1 MSKNINTN
9 TAVAQIILSKDHE
22 IRIKKKPKKR
32 KSSGKKKEA
41 LAKVKSA
48 LQNFDLAVNAAKNAN
63 VSLPENLGK
72 LPSNINEIN
81 SVKELN
87 ALALDLQNRINQINQ
102 LVQQGNSQSRTQ
114 NLFREAPRPQMP
126 GFLPEIIQPRQPEII
141 PSQPIPSQVPVK
153 PSQPQPTKQDQQ
165 VDNDAE
171 KTLDE
176 LQQEILDKLSPE
188 DRKKA
193 EAQIKKNQQQPILPD
208 SPDIPSTPTTPTASL
223 NPLYAANLFETDK
236 NFLLVSGQKIDLK
249 SPIGF
254 TDIYRKYR
262 IYIEGIS
269 SKLMKI
275 DKGIFV
281 LPKED
286 ENELNKTRQDI
297 SSQYENWT
305 QNLNTDQNLFLDE
318 DPTMNAIT
326 KDMLSELELSP
337 EDIIRKI
344 AKGQKIQIK
353 QITSDMSNLEKER
366 VAIGLTDLEK
376 EFLNKIKLAKSQMDQ
391 IIMTQQQIKAKSMID
406 TTIRNMNDISANIDT
421 QYNSLSGKDKVG
433 ILSKYQAFQ
442 VDIKNLI
449 EGLNKMKSN
458 SSTVLQPD
466 TYEGLVDVDEKE
478 ENINKLLNYYNN
490 PLSNWKQE
498 LLKAYIELFGP
509 EETSKITKKQGRNHK
524 RKLIKQLLKSKYNVL
539 DERFDARPKSES
551 AVEIQQLAEPVKPFI
566 IPKSP
571 VKKYNPSAGLPTGET
586 FDIIIQNYIND
597 PKSSYNRQ
605 VQDAIIQLLG
615 REQALKIQDLK
626 SEDDKK
632 DFIRKDFAKK
642 QKVME
647 QFSF

>member
-1 MSKNINTN
+1 
-9 TAVAQIILSKDHE
+9 
-22 IRIKKKPKKR
+22 
-32 KSSGKKKEA
+32 
-41 LAKVKSA
+41 
-48 LQNFDLAVNAAKNAN
+48 
-63 VSLPENLGK
+63 
-72 LPSNINEIN
+72 
-81 SVKELN
+81 
-87 ALALDLQNRINQINQ
+87 
-102 LVQQGNSQSRTQ
+102 
-114 NLFREAPRPQMP
+114 MP

-193 EAQIKKNQQQPILPD
+193 EAEIKKNQQQPILPD

-305 QNLNTDQNLFLDE
+305 QNLNTDQYLFLDE
-318 DPTMNAIT
+318 YPTMNAIT

-344 AKGQKIQIK
+344 AKGQKIEIQ
-353 QITSDMSNLEKER
+353 QITSGMSNLEKER
-366 VAIGLTDLEK
+366 VSIGLTDLEK

-478 ENINKLLNYYNN
+478 SNINKLLDYYNN
-490 PLSNWKQE
+490 SGNNFVGKYQQAF
-498 LLKAYIELFGP
+498 KELFGDD
-509 EETSKITKKQGRNHK
+509 ELAKLKKKQGRTTK
-524 RKLIKQLLKSKYNVL
+524 MRSIKKSLQSKYNVL
-539 DERFDARPKSES
+539 EERFGANPK
-551 AVEIQQLAEPVKPFI
+551 EPLPVIPTTKPDEPFK
-566 IPKSP
+566 IPEPRSNLP
-571 VKKYNPSAGLPTGET
+571 GFASGGLPTSSSSAWNK
-586 FDIIIQNYIND
+586 IIEDYIND
-597 PKSSYNRQ
+597 PKATYESQ
-605 VQDAIIQLLG
+605 VQDAIMERLG
-615 REQALKIQDLK
+615 RQEALKIQGLK
-626 SEDDKK
+626 TEKAKK
-632 DFIRKDFAKK
+632 DFIKKDFSKK
-642 QKVME
+642 QDVME
-647 QFSF
+647 RFSF